1 MVEAGINFA
10 IEYILY
16 IKQDVFSESVNKL
29 LVELRV
35 ILQNIRSRKAESSNQ
50 LSSIYNKAPKTKQ
63 NVGPGRPLYEIKEST
78 LLELRDLGFNWKE
91 ISAMLLV
98 SRSTIWR
105 RVNQLGISD
114 KVCFYLIF
122 Y

>member
-1 MVEAGINFA
+1 MADDIDKDFFNSLSLLLEKTEKGEEDLENVEAGINFA

-63 NVGPGRPLYEIKEST
+63 NVGPGL
-78 LLELRDLGFNWKE
+78 
-91 ISAMLLV
+91 
-98 SRSTIWR
+98 
-105 RVNQLGISD
+105 QLQ
-114 KVCFYLIF
+114 LQLT
-122 Y
+122 